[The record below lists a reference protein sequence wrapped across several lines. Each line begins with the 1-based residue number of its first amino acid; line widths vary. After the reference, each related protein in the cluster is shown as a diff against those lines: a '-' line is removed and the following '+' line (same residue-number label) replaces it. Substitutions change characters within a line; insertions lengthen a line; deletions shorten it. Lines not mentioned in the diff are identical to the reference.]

1 MSKKISDISL
11 HAMFTALVY
20 AMRSNNLA
28 RIKKLNKMIRA
39 RIGHLL

>member
-1 MSKKISDISL
+1 LKKVIPL
-11 HAMFTALVY
+11 NALFLALVY
-20 AMRSNNLA
+20 AMRNGNLA